1 MMLQARQR
9 KQAAKIS
16 SMIYSIEIILSKTI
30 CLEEIW
36 GTFFCGSCRCWLQKM
51 VMKLV
56 SGGWAVGVKF
66 WTFTGAGV
74 TKIVEMQTK
83 GEGGPN
89 FGDFA
94 IT

>member
-1 MMLQARQR
+1 MQTIPEPNLFFMMLQARQR

-16 SMIYSIEIILSKTI
+16 SMIYS
-30 CLEEIW
+30 
-36 GTFFCGSCRCWLQKM
+36 CGSYRCWLQKM

-56 SGGWAVGVKF
+56 SGGWGVGVKF